1 VKRSRLIAG
10 AVAVIAAAGVW
21 LGMRLSDLNFGAGG
35 GTGIGLSGY
44 SRPGDVPRD
53 SSLPNAPK
61 EGSKDGRGARRG
73 DVLEVVIDGREYSL
87 RQSGDVKD
95 EYVPASLSE
104 VITLAKETPGN
115 RDGVRVRV
123 YRKGS
128 ALPSAEE
135 ALQRAL
141 QDAGLGESA
150 VQMMDGQLE

>member
-1 VKRSRLIAG
+1 
-10 AVAVIAAAGVW
+10 VAVIAAAGIW

-53 SSLPNAPK
+53 SSLPEPPK
-61 EGSKDGRGARRG
+61 EGAKGGRGATRG
-73 DVLEVVIDGREYSL
+73 DVLEVVIDGRDYAL

-95 EYVPASLSE
+95 EYVPTSLNE
-104 VITLAKETPGN
+104 VVAMAKESPGN

-123 YRKGS
+123 YRRGT

-141 QDAGLGESA
+141 QDAGLGEST
-150 VQMMDGQLE
+150 VQMMEGQLD